1 MRYSFVAFVFW
12 SGTNFLSFISRSVVD
27 GATRA
32 LKSEF
37 AAASAVTGAN
47 RSIPLNTPIDNRVY
61 KGFMIFLTVSV

>member
-32 LKSEF
+32 LKSEL
-37 AAASAVTGAN
+37 AEAVVTGTN
-47 RSIPLNTPIDNRVY
+47 RSIPLNAPMDNRVY